1 VPTIGRVPRL
11 CLKNILVPT
20 DFSVASHAA
29 LPFAST
35 LAAIYGSTI
44 LVAHAIAPETYR
56 QVVADPLSAEDSR
69 RWQDASRK
77 LLEFARDPSL
87 SNVSSRTF
95 LNGGDLATVIP
106 ALVDEQHVDL
116 IVLGTRGRR
125 GVSKMVFGSSAESIY
140 RSATC
145 PVLTVGPGA
154 HRPENWGLR
163 RILCP
168 VDSAENPEPALSYAL
183 SLAEANEAEFIVLEA
198 IPLVPW
204 QHRLSVERTTRRAL
218 ECLIPEEAE
227 DWCMPQY
234 VVRWEHP
241 AEAILL
247 ESRER
252 EVDLIVM
259 SVRRSLAGSWA
270 ARLPWPIASEVVSRA
285 PCPVITVGV

>member
-1 VPTIGRVPRL
+1 VPTMRRVLRL
-11 CLKNILVPT
+11 ALKNILVPT
-20 DFSVASHAA
+20 DFSLASHAA

-44 LVAHAIAPETYR
+44 LVAHAIAPEPYR
-56 QVVADPLSAEDSR
+56 QVVADPLSAEDGR
-69 RWQDASRK
+69 RWQDASQK
-77 LLEFARDPSL
+77 LLEFARDPLL
-87 SNVSSRTF
+87 SNVPYRTF
-95 LNGGDLATVIP
+95 LHCGDLATVIP
-106 ALVDEQHVDL
+106 TLVDEQHVDL

-125 GVSKMVFGSSAESIY
+125 GVSKMILGSSAESIY

-145 PVLTVGPGA
+145 PVLTVGPEADKPG
-154 HRPENWGLR
+154 NWRLR

-168 VDSAENPEPALSYAL
+168 VDSAGNPEPALAYAL
-183 SLAEANEAEFIVLEA
+183 SLAEENEAEFIVLEA

-204 QHRLSVERTTRRAL
+204 QHRCSVERTTRRTL
-218 ECLIPEEAE
+218 ERLIPEDAK

-241 AEAILL
+241 AEAILI

-259 SVRRSLAGSWA
+259 SVRRSLAASWSA
-270 ARLPWPIASEVVSRA
+270 HLPWAIASEVVSRA
-285 PCPVITVGV
+285 RCPVITVRV